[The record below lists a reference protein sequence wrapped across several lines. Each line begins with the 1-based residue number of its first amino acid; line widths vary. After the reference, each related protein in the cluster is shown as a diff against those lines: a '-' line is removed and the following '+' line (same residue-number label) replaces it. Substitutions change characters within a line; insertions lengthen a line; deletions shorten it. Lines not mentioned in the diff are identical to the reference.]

1 MYFVPECVI
10 HPERKTSSNRP
21 SVILRGTPY
30 GAAEAGIDMRYTSDD
45 IRQIRRDNRDLL
57 ILAEQIRSQIQP
69 FYVNGKTAKGNLKC
83 GSLKELKI
91 CHG

>member
-21 SVILRGTPY
+21 SVIP
-30 GAAEAGIDMRYTSDD
+30 AEAGIDMRYTSDD

-57 ILAEQIRSQIQP
+57 ILAEQIRSQVRP